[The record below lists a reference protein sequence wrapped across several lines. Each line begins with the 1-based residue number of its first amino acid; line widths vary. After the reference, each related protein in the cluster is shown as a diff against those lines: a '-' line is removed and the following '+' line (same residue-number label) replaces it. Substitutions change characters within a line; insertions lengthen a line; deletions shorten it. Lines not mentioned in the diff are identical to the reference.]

1 MIKILN
7 RKNRTVFSLACF
19 IIALVLVGSWTMV
32 TAHDLKE
39 TGPTCP
45 AGLVSWWTGD
55 EISGK
60 TVLDIKGK
68 NNGTMVGGVSIV
80 PGKVG
85 NAFKFDGKS
94 GYITMGNP
102 ANLNLGTK
110 PFSLEFWIYWDG
122 GPNVNNVLN
131 KAIRSADGSEKGYW
145 LLMGGDHMEFFMGEG
160 IGPNGNLSGRGSTP
174 FTPKTWHHVTA
185 IRRTPANQSGT
196 AANMELIIDG
206 VTRFGR
212 ISKNPTTTTDAP
224 FIIGARNDQTGTSE
238 FFSGM
243 IDEISVYDRALDW
256 LNEARPIIKADSAG
270 KCHKLTPTPEPPK
283 SPTPT
288 PSKPPVSPTPT
299 KSPVPQVLSAITYPV
314 ADLGSCTSYEDCK
327 TYCSVSANY
336 AKCITYAQKIGLE
349 VEIPDDKKA
358 IFNAMQKGE
367 SPGQCKDEASCRN
380 YCEDIDHIEECVSF
394 VEKFKLASSDELKEM
409 RQMADVKKAGV
420 AFPGNCKTKESC
432 LKYCDNSANAVVC
445 MEFALK
451 AGFIPKDEVE
461 VVGRILPYL
470 KSGGKLPGG
479 CTTKQSCDTYC
490 GSVTHTNECV
500 NFAVGAGFM
509 SKEDAEIVKK
519 VGGKSP
525 GNCKSKE
532 ACDSYCKDE
541 KHIDEC
547 VDFAVKA
554 GFISKEDA
562 EMAKRYK
569 ITSGPGGCKGKAE
582 CEAFC
587 VTNKDVCF
595 EFAKDHGMLSEE
607 ELKNIEEQ
615 KKFMSELDKA
625 PPEWL
630 ACMEKELGSEFFKR
644 FKAGKITQTEAKSS
658 ALEAAQRKCGKEG
671 PDTKECLTKTTCK
684 EFFSCLN
691 PSENKALRQGEGE
704 SSDPELKK
712 RTDFCKKESVEI
724 KQKELQ
730 EKMDACL
737 ALSCGEFDACMKSA
751 QQGDGEQGG
760 QQGEQKQEQGVQ
772 DPKITAKVQAC
783 QKEKI
788 NACLAKSCGEFQAC
802 LNSLGGGGGG
812 GGSGGTPDSAVQS
825 KFMTCFPPPP
835 QKSSL
840 MEHSFLGAILRYLFK

>member
-19 IIALVLVGSWTMV
+19 IIAIVLVGSWTMV

-288 PSKPPVSPTPT
+288 PSNPPASPTPT

-336 AKCITYAQKIGLE
+336 ATCITYAQKIGLE

-358 IFNAMQKGE
+358 IFSVMQKGE

-380 YCEDIDHIEECVSF
+380 YCEDIDHLEECVNF
-394 VEKFKLASSDELKEM
+394 VEKFNLAGADELKEM
-409 RQMADVKKAGV
+409 RKMADVKKAGV

-432 LKYCDNSANAVVC
+432 LKYCDNSDNAVVC
-445 MEFALK
+445 MEFSLK
-451 AGFIPKDEVE
+451 A
-461 VVGRILPYL
+461 
-470 KSGGKLPGG
+470 
-479 CTTKQSCDTYC
+479 
-490 GSVTHTNECV
+490 
-500 NFAVGAGFM
+500 
-509 SKEDAEIVKK
+509 
-519 VGGKSP
+519 
-525 GNCKSKE
+525 
-532 ACDSYCKDE
+532 
-541 KHIDEC
+541 
-547 VDFAVKA
+547 
-554 GFISKEDA
+554 
-562 EMAKRYK
+562 
-569 ITSGPGGCKGKAE
+569 
-582 CEAFC
+582 
-587 VTNKDVCF
+587 
-595 EFAKDHGMLSEE
+595 
-607 ELKNIEEQ
+607 
-615 KKFMSELDKA
+615 
-625 PPEWL
+625 
-630 ACMEKELGSEFFKR
+630 
-644 FKAGKITQTEAKSS
+644 
-658 ALEAAQRKCGKEG
+658 
-671 PDTKECLTKTTCK
+671 
-684 EFFSCLN
+684 
-691 PSENKALRQGEGE
+691 
-704 SSDPELKK
+704 
-712 RTDFCKKESVEI
+712 
-724 KQKELQ
+724 
-730 EKMDACL
+730 
-737 ALSCGEFDACMKSA
+737 
-751 QQGDGEQGG
+751 
-760 QQGEQKQEQGVQ
+760 
-772 DPKITAKVQAC
+772 
-783 QKEKI
+783 
-788 NACLAKSCGEFQAC
+788 
-802 LNSLGGGGGG
+802 
-812 GGSGGTPDSAVQS
+812 
-825 KFMTCFPPPP
+825 
-835 QKSSL
+835 
-840 MEHSFLGAILRYLFK
+840 